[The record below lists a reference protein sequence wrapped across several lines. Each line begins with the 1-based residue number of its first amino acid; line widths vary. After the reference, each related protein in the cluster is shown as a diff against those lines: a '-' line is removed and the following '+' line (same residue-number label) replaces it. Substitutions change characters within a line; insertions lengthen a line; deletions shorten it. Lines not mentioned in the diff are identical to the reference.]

1 MSKIKH
7 LLVGSI
13 QLRELV
19 KLKVLQNQLK
29 IPLISFVR
37 HERKEQL
44 HNKSKTIKR
53 TRRYFA
59 KPSNFYKSL
68 ILQNKSE
75 TNDIKCKL
83 TPFSCEILS
92 TKLKYQYL
100 GLYKKLDNFLL
111 GFKDQIKIIGTYYI
125 YFNDKT
131 FYLQK
136 KIIQINNILLN
147 ALLK

>member
-1 MSKIKH
+1 MIWF
-7 LLVGSI
+7 GRTE
-13 QLRELV
+13 RE
-19 KLKVLQNQLK
+19 
-29 IPLISFVR
+29 
-37 HERKEQL
+37 EQL

-68 ILQNKSE
+68 ILQNKNE

-100 GLYKKLDNFLL
+100 GLYKKLDHFLL
-111 GFKDQIKIIGTYYI
+111 GFKDQIKIIETYYI
-125 YFNDKT
+125 YFNDQT
-131 FYLQK
+131 FSLQE
-136 KIIQINNILLN
+136 KII
-147 ALLK
+147 

>member
-7 LLVGSI
+7 LLLGSI

-29 IPLISFVR
+29 IHLISFVR

-44 HNKSKTIKR
+44 HNKSKTSKR

-59 KPSNFYKSL
+59 KQSNFQKSI
-68 ILQNKSE
+68 ILTNKNE

-83 TPFSCEILS
+83 MPCSWEISS

-100 GLYKKLDNFLL
+100 GLYKKLDHFLL
-111 GFKDQIKIIGTYYI
+111 GFKDQIKIIATYYI
-125 YFNDKT
+125 YFNDQT

-136 KIIQINNILLN
+136 KITQINNILLK